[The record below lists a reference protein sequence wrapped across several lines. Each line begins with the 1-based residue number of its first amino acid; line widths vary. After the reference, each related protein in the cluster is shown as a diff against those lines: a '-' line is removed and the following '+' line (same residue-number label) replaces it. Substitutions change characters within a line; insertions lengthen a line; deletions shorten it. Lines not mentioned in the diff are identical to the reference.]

1 MIAFQTA
8 GKATRDA
15 LFLSSYPVEVLP
27 TMVIVAAMTAVG
39 LALVTSKLLARAGP
53 ARTVPLA
60 FLVSAALLLLE
71 WAFAR
76 SQRRPIA
83 VVLYLHYAGLG
94 AVLISG
100 FWSVINERFDPRT
113 AKRYLGRVAAGGTA
127 GGVAGGLLTVLI
139 AGRLP
144 VDAMFPLLA
153 AMHVGCAGLVWM
165 LRPRERAAAAPPVPD
180 RRSGIRIIAGLP
192 YLRTLVVLVILTTVS
207 EGLLDYV
214 FKARATASVGGGEA
228 LLRLFAWFYTVIGLI
243 AVALQAGLARRAL
256 QHLGLARTVG
266 ALPASVVAGGAG
278 ALLVPGLAPVL
289 VARGIEA
296 VVRNGFYRPGYELLF
311 APLPPGEKRAT
322 KALVDVGVV
331 RLGDVLGGLLV
342 QVVLLGA
349 AGAGTVLLGGAI
361 AFSLAAAGV
370 AFGLQRGY
378 AQALERNL
386 IARAGQLDLRDARDI
401 ATRTAFLHTAG
412 AVGVTLGGLDPVEQ
426 PAGDDVGASSPPEP
440 LVASAAPHDPELARL
455 AQLRSRNA
463 TTVRDALVAGPV
475 SREVASQVVTLL
487 AWDDVARD
495 AITALRAGAPR
506 FVGLLCDHLLD
517 GDEEFAV
524 RRRLPLV
531 LAACPSRRAV
541 EGLLGGLGDRRFEV
555 RYRCGRALT
564 RLLELDATLGVD
576 QDAVR
581 RAVLREVAVDRGVW
595 KTHRLLDESEDDAWS
610 PVADELIR
618 DRASRSLE
626 HVFTMLALIFPRR
639 PLRIAFHGLHSGD
652 AHLRGTALEYLEAI
666 LPDDLRTALW
676 PFLEDD
682 RRAAPPPRPADTVL
696 RDLLASHASIAV
708 DLKRLRRP
716 GSD

>member
-1 MIAFQTA
+1 
-8 GKATRDA
+8 
-15 LFLSSYPVEVLP
+15 L
-27 TMVIVAAMTAVG
+27 
-39 LALVTSKLLARAGP
+39 
-53 ARTVPLA
+53 
-60 FLVSAALLLLE
+60 
-71 WAFAR
+71 
-76 SQRRPIA
+76 
-83 VVLYLHYAGLG
+83 
-94 AVLISG
+94 
-100 FWSVINERFDPRT
+100 
-113 AKRYLGRVAAGGTA
+113 
-127 GGVAGGLLTVLI
+127 
-139 AGRLP
+139 
-144 VDAMFPLLA
+144 
-153 AMHVGCAGLVWM
+153 
-165 LRPRERAAAAPPVPD
+165 
-180 RRSGIRIIAGLP
+180 
-192 YLRTLVVLVILTTVS
+192 
-207 EGLLDYV
+207 
-214 FKARATASVGGGEA
+214 
-228 LLRLFAWFYTVIGLI
+228 
-243 AVALQAGLARRAL
+243 VAL
-256 QHLGLARTVG
+256 
-266 ALPASVVAGGAG
+266 
-278 ALLVPGLAPVL
+278 
-289 VARGIEA
+289 
-296 VVRNGFYRPGYELLF
+296 
-311 APLPPGEKRAT
+311 
-322 KALVDVGVV
+322 
-331 RLGDVLGGLLV
+331 
-342 QVVLLGA
+342 
-349 AGAGTVLLGGAI
+349 
-361 AFSLAAAGV
+361 
-370 AFGLQRGY
+370 
-378 AQALERNL
+378 
-386 IARAGQLDLRDARDI
+386 
-401 ATRTAFLHTAG
+401 
-412 AVGVTLGGLDPVEQ
+412 
-426 PAGDDVGASSPPEP
+426 
-440 LVASAAPHDPELARL
+440 AAPHDPELARL

-626 HVFTMLALIFPRR
+626 HVFTMLALIFPRQ